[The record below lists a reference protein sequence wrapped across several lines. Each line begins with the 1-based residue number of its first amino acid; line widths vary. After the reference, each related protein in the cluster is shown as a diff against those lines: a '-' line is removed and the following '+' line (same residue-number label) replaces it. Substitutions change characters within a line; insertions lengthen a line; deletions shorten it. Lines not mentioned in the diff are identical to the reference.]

1 MDAKYKISLVLF
13 LIGMIITILGALFKV
28 MHWPGASVL
37 LIIGMLS
44 EIIALINLIIVIL
57 MHYKETQQE
66 Y

>member
-13 LIGMIITILGALFKV
+13 LIGMIITILGALFKI

-57 MHYKETQQE
+57 KTKP
-66 Y
+66 